1 MAVTSM
7 WPIKGRVD
15 KVINYARNPEK
26 TVETVHNDLAQL
38 HAIDGVVEYAADEM
52 KTERREYVTCLN
64 CTEEHAAQQFM
75 ETKRLWSQITGMDK
89 TSGRVCY
96 HGYQSFPEGEV
107 NAETAHEIG
116 VKLAERL
123 WGNEYEVVIATH
135 CNTDHYH
142 NHFVLNPVSLI
153 DGHKFFNS
161 PADYQAM
168 KRESDR
174 LCLEYRISVIE
185 EPSGRGRN
193 YGEYLAE
200 KNGKPTNRSLIRD
213 DIDRAIKASMTDR
226 EFYHNLEQ
234 MGYEMKLYTEN
245 GRPLKYPALRPPG
258 AKGFFRFHKLG
269 GEEYTLEQIRQRIA
283 NNFRR
288 QLPFPADEQE
298 AVRTYRTQNR
308 PQTKTTG
315 LHALYIRYC
324 FELHTIE
331 KHPASVKRVSFF
343 MREDLIH
350 LERLDAQTRFLGEH
364 GIDTLEDL
372 HTFQEEAQDSLQSLE
387 KQRKALRNA
396 RRRAIRAGDPEE
408 TERISEKIAE
418 TTAEMTRIRKNLK
431 LCDGIEERSAPMA
444 EELRKLSEE
453 QIENNGKEEQSHEQL
468 FRGRGRTGREN
479 EPGRR

>member
-1 MAVTSM
+1 M
-7 WPIKGRVD
+7 
-15 KVINYARNPEK
+15 
-26 TVETVHNDLAQL
+26 
-38 HAIDGVVEYAADEM
+38 
-52 KTERREYVTCLN
+52 
-64 CTEEHAAQQFM
+64 
-75 ETKRLWSQITGMDK
+75 
-89 TSGRVCY
+89 
-96 HGYQSFPEGEV
+96 
-107 NAETAHEIG
+107 
-116 VKLAERL
+116 
-123 WGNEYEVVIATH
+123 
-135 CNTDHYH
+135 YH

-185 EPSGRGRN
+185 EPLGRGRN

-213 DIDRAIKASMTDR
+213 DIDRAIKASMTER
-226 EFYHNLEQ
+226 EFFRNLEQ
-234 MGYEMKLYTEN
+234 MGYEMKLYTES

-269 GEEYTLEQIRQRIA
+269 GEEYTLEQIRQRVA

-288 QLPFPADEQE
+288 QLPFAADEQE

-308 PQTKTTG
+308 PQTKATG

-324 FELHTIE
+324 FELHIIE

-372 HTFQEEAQDSLQSLE
+372 HTFQTEAQDSLQSLE

-396 RRRAIRAGDPEE
+396 RRRAVRAGDPEE

-418 TTAEMTRIRKNLK
+418 TTSEMTRIRKDLK

-453 QIENNGKEEQSHEQL
+453 QIEKNGKEEQSHEQL